1 MTYAAGSTILADDYN
16 SFVNNGVGGNSS
28 ISINQIWN
36 NSATV
41 GYGQA
46 NLSTVT
52 GGSTQTITAT
62 QWASLVN
69 TLANIGAH
77 QATTLTSRTA
87 PVAGNTITIL
97 ANVATDI
104 TNCRNNAP
112 NAAAQGTEYGIFTGT
127 TSKTTTTGS
136 GTTAWTITFTHTVT
150 FANNTAFRNF
160 FNAGGTVKWQ
170 TNKSSTGTEAD
181 DEWNDLASNLSGNII
196 ISRGEGN
203 SFINGVNYT
212 GTLLTG
218 NGSPAFAISPTI
230 GAFNLTTTAT
240 TTYQH
245 YADTSPYTGQNIRL
259 QASVNSNTTP
269 TVITLST
276 VWTDPGGSGAGSTDA
291 ITGGTATTSPSTT
304 ITGTAPTTL
313 VTYLPPST
321 TYLVNT
327 WGTPTIAA
335 SVT

>member
-1 MTYAAGSTILADDYN
+1 MTYSAGSTILADDYN

-28 ISINQIWN
+28 IDINEIWN
-36 NSATV
+36 LSTTV
-41 GYGQA
+41 GYGQTA
-46 NLSTVT
+46 LSTVT

-77 QATTLTSRTA
+77 QGTTLTSRTA
-87 PVAGNTITIL
+87 PVAGNTIAIFNNL
-97 ANVATDI
+97 ATDI
-104 TNCRNNAP
+104 TNCRNNAA
-112 NAAAQGTEYGIFTGT
+112 NASAQGTEYGVFSGT
-127 TSKTTTTGS
+127 TSKTTATGS

-181 DEWNDLASNLSGNII
+181 VEWNDLANNLSGNII

-203 SFINGVNYT
+203 SYINGVNYT

-259 QASVNSNTTP
+259 QCSVNSNTTP

-313 VTYLPPST
+313 VTYTPPET
-321 TYLVNT
+321 TYLTNT

-335 SVT
+335 SVA

>member
-1 MTYAAGSTILADDYN
+1 MTYTAGSTILADDYN
-16 SFVNNGVGGNSS
+16 SFVNNGVGGNSN
-28 ISINQIWN
+28 IDINEVWN
-36 NSATV
+36 LSATV
-41 GYGQA
+41 GYGQTA
-46 NLSTVT
+46 LSTVT

-77 QATTLTSRTA
+77 QGTTLTSRTA

-97 ANVATDI
+97 ANLATDI
-104 TNCRNNAP
+104 TSCRNNAA
-112 NAAAQGTEYGIFTGT
+112 NAASQGTEYGIFSGT
-127 TSKTTTTGS
+127 TSKTTATGS

-203 SFINGVNYT
+203 SYISGVNYT
-212 GTLLTG
+212 GTYLTG

-230 GAFNLTTTAT
+230 GAFNLTTTPT

-245 YADTSPYTGQNIRL
+245 YADTPPYTSQFIQL
-259 QASVNSNTTP
+259 QASVDSNSSP

-276 VWTDPGGSGAGSTDA
+276 VWSDPGGSSAGSTDA

-313 VTYLPPST
+313 VTYTPPET

-335 SVT
+335 SVA